1 MKAAIDVLEQP
12 SRQLVEETITSDEND
27 LSEAQDDYGVDD
39 DAISSIKKEELSS
52 EEEEPETIPV
62 KLKRPAPTITE
73 QQNPERHQV
82 QAQVE
87 KLRVH
92 YKRQKLEGD
101 GNLGIV
107 SLMKPVPKEE
117 IDAMIKDSEKYAEED
132 KAIKAMPLV
141 EDQISSIS
149 TK

>member
-27 LSEAQDDYGVDD
+27 LSEAQDDYTVDE
-39 DAISSIKKEELSS
+39 DANSSIKKEELSS

-62 KLKRPAPTITE
+62 KFKRSAPTITE

>member
-1 MKAAIDVLEQP
+1 M
-12 SRQLVEETITSDEND
+12 
-27 LSEAQDDYGVDD
+27 
-39 DAISSIKKEELSS
+39 
-52 EEEEPETIPV
+52 
-62 KLKRPAPTITE
+62 
-73 QQNPERHQV
+73 
-82 QAQVE
+82 E

>member
-1 MKAAIDVLEQP
+1 M
-12 SRQLVEETITSDEND
+12 VEDTFTSDEND
-27 LSEAQDDYGVDD
+27 INEAQDDYSVDD
-39 DAISSIKKEELSS
+39 DANSSIKKEMLSS

-62 KLKRPAPTITE
+62 KLKRSAPNIME